1 MLRAPLPSV
10 PTSQKAEPVGDSTEQ
25 AVEAAGPGRERLP
38 VFTPCPQ
45 AWRGAGPSHLRK
57 APSFPGNTPSFLLTV
72 LTKPGRHPAEPR
84 QLPGGSG
91 ISWVRW
97 KQGARDSW
105 GLRGD
110 RVRTESGA
118 RMVVAATCRKATQE
132 YTAGMQEGR
141 EGAWLPLRAETAGK
155 FHRGTCGPFGCLSLS
170 CGNPS
175 PGTDNS

>member
-1 MLRAPLPSV
+1 M
-10 PTSQKAEPVGDSTEQ
+10 
-25 AVEAAGPGRERLP
+25 
-38 VFTPCPQ
+38 
-45 AWRGAGPSHLRK
+45 
-57 APSFPGNTPSFLLTV
+57 
-72 LTKPGRHPAEPR
+72 
-84 QLPGGSG
+84 
-91 ISWVRW
+91 RW

-155 FHRGTCGPFGCLSLS
+155 QPGGGHAGGQYPPPATLTCLLPHSTIQARAASSYLENSSKGAVSL
-170 CGNPS
+170 
-175 PGTDNS
+175 